1 MVPRLSQSEYV
12 NVLLDSAHWA
22 WPRAVE
28 EIFQPRGVNA
38 LVAHSSGDLVQ
49 LVGNNRIH
57 LAILDSGREEL
68 GGLQTLRLIRRQ
80 DQLVPCIMLAQ
91 TSDKHLLSEALNLGA
106 FCVVTK
112 PVDMQLLAGQV
123 NRLFLKYYDSN
134 IFSASVDTP
143 AAPPRS
149 GTVSVSRKISTVI
162 KWHINRDERS
172 KD

>member
-1 MVPRLSQSEYV
+1 MVPRLSQPQHV

-38 LVAHSSGDLVQ
+38 LVAQSSGDMVRLVD
-49 LVGNNRIH
+49 NNRIH

-68 GGLQTLRLIRRQ
+68 GGLQTLRMIRKQ
-80 DQLVPCIMLAQ
+80 NELVPCIMLAQ
-91 TSDKHLLSEALNLGA
+91 CTDKHLLSEALNLGA
-106 FCVVTK
+106 FCVVAK

-123 NRLFLKYYDSN
+123 NRLFMKYYDST
-134 IFSASVDTP
+134 IFSEPGDTP
-143 AAPPRS
+143 VTPRRP
-149 GTVSVSRKISTVI
+149 GPGVTRRISTVI